1 MDNWFCDTCDVRILI
16 ITIYKSIFVEKGTK
30 TNVGRNKTFRVFF
43 CSTFV
48 SVFTQKNNK
57 MKQLL
62 DKMAEGGPVFTYII
76 LIAFLAIIV
85 LLVRGLIIKGDNYKT
100 IALIKSVSWFA
111 VAWGFLGR
119 TFGLIMI
126 FDKVQAAGDV
136 APSIFAEGLKIALIG
151 PLFGILVFALA
162 RLGIL
167 VLIGLQKN
175 YQPQEND

>member
-1 MDNWFCDTCDVRILI
+1 
-16 ITIYKSIFVEKGTK
+16 
-30 TNVGRNKTFRVFF
+30 
-43 CSTFV
+43 
-48 SVFTQKNNK
+48 

-62 DKMAEGGPVFTYII
+62 DKMSEGGPVFTYII
-76 LIAFLAIIV
+76 LIAFIAIIV
-85 LLVRGLIIKGDNYKT
+85 LFVRGMILKGDNYKT

-162 RLGIL
+162 RLGIII
-167 VLIGLQKN
+167 LISLQKDFK
-175 YQPQEND
+175 PQE